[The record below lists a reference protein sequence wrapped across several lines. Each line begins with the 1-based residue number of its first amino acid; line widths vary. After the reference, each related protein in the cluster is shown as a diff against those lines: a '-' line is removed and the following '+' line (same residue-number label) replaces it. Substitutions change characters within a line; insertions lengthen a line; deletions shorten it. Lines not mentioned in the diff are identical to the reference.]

1 MIEKTVETESLQTVL
16 FKEQVNAASL
26 IQDVFS
32 ECKQGAR
39 RLPCAGVGG
48 GAGTGPR
55 CPGAHG
61 FIMANVKPD
70 NCCRGS
76 IRSIA

>member
-1 MIEKTVETESLQTVL
+1 MIEKTVETESLQTVP

-39 RLPCAGVGG
+39 HLPCAGVGS
-48 GAGTGPR
+48 GAGTRSPLSW
-55 CPGAHG
+55 
-61 FIMANVKPD
+61 
-70 NCCRGS
+70 GS
-76 IRSIA
+76 WFHNGKR